1 MLNLKKYAKIL
12 IDRKVG
18 AIMLTMNEKEET
30 LIKKASIYSNKEI
43 NNYNTTNKYSITMK
57 ITNRNISPFSYLFG
71 GDII

>member
-1 MLNLKKYAKIL
+1 
-12 IDRKVG
+12 
-18 AIMLTMNEKEET
+18 MLTMNENEET

-71 GDII
+71 GDIIWIVKTKR